1 MKFTGTSL
9 QDAESIV
16 KWCTTTMGDQS
27 TRKSHVQRIFW
38 EVKNVDRSHTYRV
51 NTVQGTRGFHSIR
64 SSDNSTLEIWT
75 RKMSCFCGS
84 CSIVEWDEC
93 ELSEWVDT
101 WHRVTLGTDMC
112 LVNEITPLE
121 ENETEISMDY
131 DHISDLVQPG
141 TNSFI

>member
-1 MKFTGTSL
+1 M
-9 QDAESIV
+9 
-16 KWCTTTMGDQS
+16 
-27 TRKSHVQRIFW
+27 QRIFW

-51 NTVQGTRGFHSIR
+51 NTVQGTWGFHSIR

-84 CSIVEWDEC
+84 CSIAEWDEC

-101 WHRVTLGTDMC
+101 WHRVTLGTDMS

-121 ENETEISMDY
+121 ENETEISIDY
-131 DHISDLVQPG
+131 DHILDLLQPG
-141 TNSFI
+141 TNCFI